1 MSSDRLIFGYM
12 SNVIDIKEEL
22 KYANNMK
29 MDFVAIHLFH
39 PRYRRD
45 NINISYNR
53 IGPNTR
59 SDRELESKEWI
70 SSIAGIVSN
79 WIDVDSN
86 YNDITKSSELA
97 LIQEFG
103 LASH

>member
-45 NINISYNR
+45 NINISYYR
-53 IGPNTR
+53 IR
-59 SDRELESKEWI
+59 
-70 SSIAGIVSN
+70 
-79 WIDVDSN
+79 
-86 YNDITKSSELA
+86 YN
-97 LIQEFG
+97 
-103 LASH
+103 